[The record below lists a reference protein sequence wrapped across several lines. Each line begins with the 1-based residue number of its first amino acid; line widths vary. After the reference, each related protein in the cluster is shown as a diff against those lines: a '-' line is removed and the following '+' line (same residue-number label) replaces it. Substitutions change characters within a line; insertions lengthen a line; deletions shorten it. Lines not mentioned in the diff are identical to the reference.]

1 MTRGATMRTAL
12 LLGLALPLA
21 SAAAQDFSTSTSD
34 FSVEGYAPQICVIS
48 SGQVAEG
55 SPVNFLGLN
64 GTTLQIDR
72 LVDPTTLSTR
82 GASVEIDFPAVCTY
96 PHRITLES
104 QNNGL
109 WRRAAGSGT
118 APPNFADGVP
128 YTAQIEWSDIN
139 RRLEADTSTRTTR
152 TLSDNVDQAAEGFVK
167 LRLTV
172 LPGASNLR
180 NGSPLVAGV
189 YEDTLRVTVEPQ

>member
-1 MTRGATMRTAL
+1 MARNINLRI
-12 LLGLALPLA
+12 ALPAVLIA
-21 SAAAQDFSTSTSD
+21 WAGAAAAQALDTSTSD
-34 FSVEGYAPQICVIS
+34 FAVQGYAPQICAIQA
-48 SGQVAEG
+48 GQVAEG

-72 LVDPTTLSTR
+72 LVDPTTLATR
-82 GASVEIDFPAVCTY
+82 GASVEVDFPAICSY

-109 WRRAAGSGT
+109 WRRSAGVGT
-118 APPNFADGVP
+118 APVNFADGVP
-128 YTAQIEWSDIN
+128 YTAQIEWSDVN
-139 RRLEADTSTRTTR
+139 RRLEADTTTRTTR
-152 TLSDNVDQAAEGFVK
+152 TLTSSVDQAAEGFVK
-167 LRLTV
+167 LRLSI